1 MWYLSLSLV
10 ESCLIIPR
18 ECNQRGTFDAHI
30 ESTNKSCL
38 DRWQPSQRH
47 QAINQSMSERRTGSI
62 VHRVCGAPALGNAI
76 LTYFCVSDNNHL
88 QLRECHCKR
97 RGQYTHDE
105 SREQRD
111 TNNTTRAAAA
121 AKDRRGIKGQRVPRG
136 VVGWGGVSLSI
147 SLVHSF
153 SLSLATNQ
161 HILAI

>member
-1 MWYLSLSLV
+1 MLVSDIHGLEGPSFQRAGMVVSAEATLHWLEEEDVVSLSVSLV

-47 QAINQSMSERRTGSI
+47 QAINQSINERETDRLNRAS
-62 VHRVCGAPALGNAI
+62 RGAALGNAI

-97 RGQYTHDE
+97 RGQYSHRIQ
-105 SREQRD
+105 REQRAE
-111 TNNTTRAAAA
+111 TPTT
-121 AKDRRGIKGQRVPRG
+121 QREQQQQQQSDG
-136 VVGWGGVSLSI
+136 
-147 SLVHSF
+147 
-153 SLSLATNQ
+153 
-161 HILAI
+161 